1 MIYSRT
7 YDPQQHGYQADP
19 LDRHGLRRR
28 GLYKY
33 PPSGEVASLV
43 GKVASPARI
52 VRKASEYT
60 IREVTKYP
68 TPCTPSP
75 EIRVKSM
82 KPMITISYSEPT
94 TNKDGTPLIDLK
106 WTTIYFGLKKDS
118 VKTIDVWTKNA
129 RGRGSVEIQDIPI
142 PVRQDEEVL
151 EVLCVTATDWSGNE
165 QPPPR

>member
-1 MIYSRT
+1 MTHSSMAIKQILLIGMVFGEWACTS
-7 YDPQQHGYQADP
+7 A
-19 LDRHGLRRR
+19 
-28 GLYKY
+28 

-75 EIRVKSM
+75 EIRVKST
-82 KPMITISYSEPT
+82 KPTITISYREPT
-94 TNKDGTPLIDLK
+94 SNKDGTPLTDLK

-118 VKTIDVWTKNA
+118 VKAIDVWTNNDG
-129 RGRGSVEIQDIPI
+129 GRGSVEIQDIPI
-142 PVRQDEEVL
+142 PVKQNEEVL

-165 QPPPR
+165 EPPPR